1 MASCGQHDRHR
12 ETVDA
17 ESALSVGD
25 RSNNTFKRARWEK
38 IATFDDQRVSMWG
51 IAAGIDYIASPHA
64 AHFVSRE
71 HQKRTPKPTSTKS
84 TVCAGWYGA

>member
-1 MASCGQHDRHR
+1 MASCGQHDCHR

-17 ESALSVGD
+17 GSALSVGD
-25 RSNNTFKRARWEK
+25 RSNNACKRARWEK

-64 AHFVSRE
+64 SSN
-71 HQKRTPKPTSTKS
+71 STIYARLRIRVEDS
-84 TVCAGWYGA
+84 NP